1 MSAAYTRVPGM
12 QNTRPPAYHG
22 PPAYQGPSA
31 YEGPPTE
38 RSLYV
43 APPTQYAPTNIQV
56 LPRAGASAGASAST
70 RAGASSGASSGA
82 SARIQVLPRAGASAL
97 AKPDD
102 RPAIVVAAEQALADP
117 AARDMIKQQA
127 VKVGGQVVVVARHY
141 GAKGLAAFNEYVQQ
155 GPRGISTLC
164 FIGGVVTSILG
175 CMSVSNFFG
184 TVMDPL
190 HYILGA
196 YMFVFGLATAC
207 LEADTDRLGV
217 MITPID
223 KLAEPVTRAQ
233 AWLHDEVRLLTELRG
248 RGLFYLYQGTLMMS
262 QCVFCLLFLGGVYN
276 LLMGLICL
284 GTACG
289 LGFDL
294 ECIYGCLG
302 FAPPDVERAEGGGGT
317 IVLDERFPSAQRAW
331 NEVKPQLSG
340 KVSRELW
347 ALHEQATVGD
357 CNQPK
362 PEGMFNGN
370 AKEQWRLWRCLE
382 GISQNEAKLM
392 FIELLERENIL

>member
-1 MSAAYTRVPGM
+1 
-12 QNTRPPAYHG
+12 
-22 PPAYQGPSA
+22 
-31 YEGPPTE
+31 
-38 RSLYV
+38 
-43 APPTQYAPTNIQV
+43 V

-70 RAGASSGASSGA
+70 RAGASTGASSGA
-82 SARIQVLPRAGASAL
+82 SAKIQVLPRAGASAL

-248 RGLFYLYQGTLMMS
+248 RG
-262 QCVFCLLFLGGVYN
+262 VYN
-276 LLMGLICL
+276 LLMGVICL

-331 NEVKPQLSG
+331 NEVKSQLSG